1 MDEGIDEVTPPL
13 PLPLTLALAL
23 RPGLLHAAPLVW
35 RQGGMLAPLDHATV
49 TLDFKGEV
57 KALVDM
63 LHRAQKGLS
72 IRFDV
77 ATTEKVRGRP
87 KPEP

>member
-1 MDEGIDEVTPPL
+1 
-13 PLPLTLALAL
+13 
-23 RPGLLHAAPLVW
+23 
-35 RQGGMLAPLDHATV
+35 
-49 TLDFKGEV
+49 
-57 KALVDM
+57 M

-87 KPEP
+87 KP